1 MIGNAFGVHRL
12 TANGLQAIVR
22 ALCGCDHAF
31 PCARGVQQITDAHA
45 VPVHEETET
54 RTAAQLGIPMPF
66 PTAKP
71 AFTALA
77 MVVMFCGLLFM
88 NVSFALAM
96 AVLIGGAVAMV
107 AGLYSWFTSPL
118 E

>member
-1 MIGNAFGVHRL
+1 
-12 TANGLQAIVR
+12 
-22 ALCGCDHAF
+22 
-31 PCARGVQQITDAHA
+31 
-45 VPVHEETET
+45 
-54 RTAAQLGIPMPF
+54 MPF

-96 AVLIGGAVAMV
+96 AVIIGGAVAMV